1 VDVEP
6 ALALLEAA
14 LELRPEPRVGHR
26 LRPAQHRGLA
36 VRHPRL
42 VERRRVPAV
51 PLASGHA

>member
-51 PLASGHA
+51 PLASGHG

>member
-14 LELRPEPRVGHR
+14 LEPRPEPRLGHR
-26 LRPAQHRGLA
+26 QRPARHRGLA
-36 VRHPRL
+36 VRHLRL